1 MEAYMKKQL
10 LKFTVSKERKEKY
23 SQLAKWLRENNIEHK
38 KLPIGFQIDI
48 RNIPPHLEDEFIK
61 VATFGGD

>member
-1 MEAYMKKQL
+1 MRKSLPKLMLSRA
-10 LKFTVSKERKEKY
+10 RKEHYRLLGIFLKTH
-23 SQLAKWLRENNIEHK
+23 NIEHK